1 MHMNADIRPIAAES
15 ESPAP
20 ESGFLVSL
28 GKRVRELRNRRGMTR
43 KMMAHEADVS
53 ERHLAQLEV
62 GEGNVSIMLLRRI
75 TAALNVSLVELFTP
89 ETADPNGR
97 LIESFLERLPANRR
111 DDLVQRLMREF
122 GAESKIRRGRI
133 ALIGLKG
140 AGKSTLGSRLSEK
153 TNVPFIELD
162 SEIEKEAGMPLAEIF
177 SFYGQSGYHNI
188 EKRTL
193 QRVLDKHPQLVLSAG
208 GGIVSEKDTYE
219 YLTSS
224 CYTIWIKAK
233 PEEHM
238 ARVIAQGDVRA
249 LAGNGQAM
257 EDLRQILHAREP
269 FYQQADLCIDTSGR
283 SIDESFSQLSAAWDA
298 NLE

>member
-1 MHMNADIRPIAAES
+1 MHTNADVRPPIRAEKS
-15 ESPAP
+15 QRP
-20 ESGFLVSL
+20 EADFLLSL

-53 ERHLAQLEV
+53 ERHLAQLET
-62 GEGNVSIMLLRRI
+62 GEGNVSIVLLERI
-75 TAALNVSLVELFTP
+75 TAALNVSLAELFAP
-89 ETADPNGR
+89 EAEDPSRR
-97 LIESFLERLPANRR
+97 LVERLLERLPANRR
-111 DDLVQRLMREF
+111 EDFVLRLMREF
-122 GAESKIRRGRI
+122 GDEGKIRRGRI

-153 TNVPFIELD
+153 TKVPSIELD

-177 SFYGQSGYHNI
+177 AFYGQSGYHSI
-188 EKRTL
+188 EKRAL
-193 QRVLDKHPQLVLSAG
+193 KRVLDQYPQIVLSAG
-208 GGIVSEKDTYE
+208 GGIVSEKETYL
-219 YLTSS
+219 YLISN

-249 LAGNGQAM
+249 IAGNGQAM
-257 EDLRQILHAREP
+257 EDLRQILLAREP
-269 FYQQADLCIDTSGR
+269 LYQQADLCIDTSGS
-283 SIDESFSQLSAAWDA
+283 SIDESFSKLKAAWDA

>member
-1 MHMNADIRPIAAES
+1 MHTNADLRVTVTPEQPQIRES
-15 ESPAP
+15 D
-20 ESGFLVSL
+20 FLLSL

-53 ERHLAQLEV
+53 ERHLAQLET
-62 GEGNVSIMLLRRI
+62 GEGNVSIVLLRRI
-75 TAALNVSLVELFTP
+75 TAALNVSLAELFTP
-89 ETADPNGR
+89 EAEDPDRR
-97 LIESFLERLPANRR
+97 LLQRFLEQLPANRR

-122 GAESKIRRGRI
+122 SHESKLRRGRI

-140 AGKSTLGSRLSEK
+140 AGKSTLGSRLSENIK
-153 TNVPFIELD
+153 VPFIELD

-188 EKRTL
+188 EKRAL
-193 QRVLDKHPQLVLSAG
+193 QRVLDKYPQLVLSAG

-219 YLTSS
+219 YLTSN
-224 CYTIWIKAK
+224 CYTIWVKAK

-249 LAGNGQAM
+249 IAGNGQAM

-269 FYQQADLCIDTSGR
+269 LYQQADFCIDTSGS
-283 SIDESFSQLSAAWDA
+283 SIDESFSKLKTAWDA
-298 NLE
+298 NLK